1 MRKQRRLKLY
11 YISNDY
17 IDYLRKFDDKVRF
30 NKNHSRPYVGIVYT
44 YNNNNY
50 FAPLSSPKPKYQKM
64 KKTAIDIWLIDEG
77 NLEVINFNNMIPCP
91 IEELTELLPTVKEEK
106 YKKLLEN
113 QISSINKD
121 RELILKKITSFHQQ
135 YNKKILYENVLLRC
149 CNFRLLE
156 IKCMEYINL
165 VVN

>member
-17 IDYLRKFDDKVRF
+17 IDYLRKFDNKVRF

-77 NLEVINFNNMIPCP
+77 KLGVINFNNMIPCP

-121 RELILKKITSFHQQ
+121 RELILKKITRFHQQ
-135 YNKKILYENVLLRC
+135 YNKKNTL
-149 CNFRLLE
+149 
-156 IKCMEYINL
+156 
-165 VVN
+165 

>member
-1 MRKQRRLKLY
+1 MRKQRRLNLY

-50 FAPLSSPKPKYQKM
+50 FAPLSSPKPKYQKT

-77 NLEVINFNNMIPCP
+77 KLGVINFNNMIPCP
-91 IEELTELLPTVKEEK
+91 IKLVELLD
-106 YKKLLEN
+106 L
-113 QISSINKD
+113 Q
-121 RELILKKITSFHQQ
+121 LKRRNIKIIR
-135 YNKKILYENVLLRC
+135 N
-149 CNFRLLE
+149 
-156 IKCMEYINL
+156 
-165 VVN
+165 

>member
-121 RELILKKITSFHQQ
+121 RELLLKKITRFHQQ
-135 YNKKILYENVLLRC
+135 YNKKTLYENVLLRC

>member
-77 NLEVINFNNMIPCP
+77 KLGMASGEGFY
-91 IEELTELLPTVKEEK
+91 K
-106 YKKLLEN
+106 Y
-113 QISSINKD
+113 
-121 RELILKKITSFHQQ
+121 
-135 YNKKILYENVLLRC
+135 
-149 CNFRLLE
+149 
-156 IKCMEYINL
+156 
-165 VVN
+165 

>member
-1 MRKQRRLKLY
+1 
-11 YISNDY
+11 
-17 IDYLRKFDDKVRF
+17 
-30 NKNHSRPYVGIVYT
+30 
-44 YNNNNY
+44 
-50 FAPLSSPKPKYQKM
+50 M

-77 NLEVINFNNMIPCP
+77 KLGVINFNNMIPCP

-121 RELILKKITSFHQQ
+121 RELILKKITRFHQQ
-135 YNKKILYENVLLRC
+135 YNKKILYENILLRC

>member
-77 NLEVINFNNMIPCP
+77 KLGVINFNNMIPCP

-121 RELILKKITSFHQQ
+121 RELLLKKITRFHQQ
-135 YNKKILYENVLLRC
+135 YNKKTLYENVLLRC

>member
-1 MRKQRRLKLY
+1 MGE
-11 YISNDY
+11 D
-17 IDYLRKFDDKVRF
+17 VT
-30 NKNHSRPYVGIVYT
+30 KNHSRPYVGIVYT

-77 NLEVINFNNMIPCP
+77 KLGVINFNNMIPCP

-121 RELILKKITSFHQQ
+121 RELLLKKITRFHQQ
-135 YNKKILYENVLLRC
+135 YNKKTLYENVLLRC